1 MRECERLL
9 YRRTGHE
16 RSTSKRKTEH
26 EHFQSQME
34 DYFAGY
40 NMVHE
45 EIGLTSALG
54 RHIMKDA
61 KQHGP
66 AQKRMKWVE
75 ENTAQGERGLKYWLA
90 LDIQERIK
98 KTRMNTHPNNKNTDY
113 PL

>member
-1 MRECERLL
+1 
-9 YRRTGHE
+9 
-16 RSTSKRKTEH
+16 
-26 EHFQSQME
+26 ME

-98 KTRMNTHPNNKNTDY
+98 KNKNEYT
-113 PL
+113 PKQQKHWLPTMT